1 MRPRNVSVVG
11 RDDEPEP
18 LADEGV
24 VRVETTRS
32 PYEDLGARVA
42 GVLAAAEQAAEQIQ
56 TDAEGAAERLRRE
69 ADEYADDVRAAVEAY
84 AAQQRREAEEQART
98 TIAAADAEA
107 RAMREAAQAMAARLE
122 EEARRGTLKVRE
134 DTRALEDRR
143 QRALDDLR
151 EIAATLQDL
160 VQAGGATAGPGA
172 PEQIANARSLRRS
185 R

>member
-1 MRPRNVSVVG
+1 MRPRNVSIVG
-11 RDDEPEP
+11 RDDDQDP
-18 LADEGV
+18 LPDEGV

-42 GVLAAAEQAAEQIQ
+42 GVLAAAEQAAAQMKV
-56 TDAEGAAERLRRE
+56 DAEGEAERLRRE
-69 ADEYADDVRAAVEAY
+69 ADEYANDVRAAVESY
-84 AAQQRREAEEQART
+84 ANQQRREAEEQARQ

-107 RAMREAAQAMAARLE
+107 RAMREAAQAMASHLE
-122 EEARRGTLKVRE
+122 EEARRGTLKLRE

-160 VQAGGATAGPGA
+160 VRGGAAARPGA
-172 PEQIANARSLRRS
+172 PEPIASARSLRRS

>member
-11 RDDEPEP
+11 RDDDHEP
-18 LADEGV
+18 LPNEGV

-42 GVLAAAEQAAEQIQ
+42 GVLAAAEQAAAQIQ
-56 TDAEGAAERLRRE
+56 TEAEGEAERLRRE
-69 ADEYADDVRAAVEAY
+69 ADEYAKDVRAAVEAY
-84 AAQQRREAEEQART
+84 AKDQRREAEEQARR
-98 TIAAADAEA
+98 TIADADAEA

-122 EEARRGTLKVRE
+122 EEARRGTLKLRE

-143 QRALDDLR
+143 QRSLDELR

-160 VQAGGATAGPGA
+160 VRSGATARPGA
-172 PEQIANARSLRRS
+172 PEPIANARSVRRS

>member
-11 RDDEPEP
+11 RDDPQDP
-18 LADEGV
+18 LPGEVV

-32 PYEDLGARVA
+32 QYEDLGERVA
-42 GVLAAAEQAAEQIQ
+42 GVLAAAEQAAAQMKV
-56 TDAEGAAERLRRE
+56 DAEGEAERLRRE
-69 ADEYADDVRAAVEAY
+69 AEEYANDVRAAVESY
-84 AAQQRREAEEQART
+84 ANQQRREAEAQARQT
-98 TIAAADAEA
+98 VEAADAEA
-107 RAMREAAQAMAARLE
+107 RAMREAAQAMASRLE
-122 EEARRGTLKVRE
+122 EEARRGTLKLRE

-160 VQAGGATAGPGA
+160 VHGGATARPGA
-172 PEQIANARSLRRS
+172 PESLANARSARRP